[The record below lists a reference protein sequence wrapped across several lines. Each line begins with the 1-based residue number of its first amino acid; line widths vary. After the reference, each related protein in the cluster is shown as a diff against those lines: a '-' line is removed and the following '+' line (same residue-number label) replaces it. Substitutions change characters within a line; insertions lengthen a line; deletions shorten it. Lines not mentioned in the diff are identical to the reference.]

1 MAFDGTLK
9 FDTAIDKTGFKLGI
23 DSLQGIAKSG
33 MSLITSAFSMAD
45 SAISDLG
52 KFSIDVGKDF
62 EAGMSQ
68 VAATLGYSVE
78 TLNKPLEIMSAE
90 EKQAYENME
99 NLSAKA
105 KEMGAATSF
114 SASQAADGLNILA
127 MSGYSAEE
135 SIGMI
140 ENVLHLAEAGSLS
153 LSDAASF
160 AAGSMKGF
168 VSEASNFADVTQASA
183 YYSDLIAKGATLAA
197 TDVAQLGTA
206 LSQASATADSYRQS
220 STETEVALLRLAEQN
235 VTGSAAATAL
245 SAAMKN
251 LYSPTDTAKKALESL
266 GVSAY
271 DSSGKAKNF
280 NAVVDDLNKALSSL
294 SDEDRASLEDAI
306 FGIQGKDAF
315 DKMVASSG
323 DKVQGF
329 YDGIANA
336 SGSAAL
342 QSETMLDN
350 LQGKLTIFQSA
361 SEGFGIAIY
370 ESLNDPLKELVEV
383 GTGYVEQLTKAF
395 NEGGF
400 DGLANAFGD
409 VLADAVN
416 VISGYIPKITDVAVS
431 IAKAFLDGITK
442 NSGDISK
449 SFSQTITKI
458 LSGISQIIPK
468 FFTAGADVIYNLLD
482 GFSEALPEL
491 LDTAVSGISELA
503 VSLTEGSSKLLE
515 IGSQLILNLADGIVE
530 KLPELSAIA
539 SNIITS
545 ISETI
550 VENFPAIITAGIE
563 IIETLGTVIL
573 ENLPVIVESAISII
587 QMLCDT
593 LLTPENLEKLLSAGY
608 KILTTITQTI
618 IDNLPE
624 LIEIAI
630 QIIEFLCSELLSGD
644 NIASLL
650 DTAFRIIIAL
660 TNAIVDN
667 IDEILMAAEQ
677 IIKTLCDELLK
688 PENFEKILKVGIE
701 LLKELIAGLCE
712 LGGKFVGFAA
722 LAFEEIG
729 KALKD
734 IKWKELGT
742 AIVEGICSGLLD
754 CDFVLDEYLS
764 EFGDNW
770 LTGIKDIFDIHSPS
784 KLMKN
789 EVGKYLALGV
799 GEGFGENADQI
810 GQQILDSVSEWTSIL
825 PSKSQES
832 ANNFSENTVSVFRNL
847 PSQISK
853 YLENSLDISKQWGIG
868 IADIGKNTSE
878 NFLSSVTANFKKFP
892 DISVKI
898 FTETSN
904 KISAWGSDLVNRGA
918 KISSDL
924 VSKIVDGVSSLPA
937 RMYTVGKN
945 LAEGL
950 WNGVSG
956 CGNWL
961 RSRIYDFS
969 NEITASFRGAFGIH
983 SPSTVMRDGVG
994 KYLAQGIG
1002 VGFNE
1007 EIPDIAKTALESF
1020 ENIKISIPELD
1031 KLNIPETEPL
1041 ELSFD
1046 VPEID
1051 IPELEI
1057 SVKDIEIPDLKINP
1071 NIEPENIKLLENQ
1084 SLNLNSGLVQPSA
1097 TSEIVNNTY
1106 NYSSSTTNHSENP
1119 QNIVLNAQF
1128 SIDNEVIAEG
1138 MTNIISDQVDESQ
1151 GIKIQLKRRGLAR

>member
-33 MSLITSAFSMAD
+33 MSLITSAFSMAG

-78 TLNKPLEIMSAE
+78 TLNKPLEMMSAE

-105 KEMGAATSF
+105 KEMGATTSF

-140 ENVLHLAEAGSLS
+140 
-153 LSDAASF
+153 DAASF

-370 ESLNDPLKELVEV
+370 ESLNDPLKKLVEV

-431 IAKAFLDGITK
+431 VAKAFLDGIIK

-482 GFSEALPEL
+482 GFSEAFPEL
-491 LDTAVSGISELA
+491 LDTTVSGISELA

-563 IIETLGTVIL
+563 II
-573 ENLPVIVESAISII
+573 PH
-587 QMLCDT
+587 
-593 LLTPENLEKLLSAGY
+593 P
-608 KILTTITQTI
+608 
-618 IDNLPE
+618 
-624 LIEIAI
+624 
-630 QIIEFLCSELLSGD
+630 F
-644 NIASLL
+644 
-650 DTAFRIIIAL
+650 
-660 TNAIVDN
+660 
-667 IDEILMAAEQ
+667 
-677 IIKTLCDELLK
+677 
-688 PENFEKILKVGIE
+688 
-701 LLKELIAGLCE
+701 
-712 LGGKFVGFAA
+712 
-722 LAFEEIG
+722 
-729 KALKD
+729 
-734 IKWKELGT
+734 
-742 AIVEGICSGLLD
+742 
-754 CDFVLDEYLS
+754 
-764 EFGDNW
+764 
-770 LTGIKDIFDIHSPS
+770 
-784 KLMKN
+784 
-789 EVGKYLALGV
+789 
-799 GEGFGENADQI
+799 
-810 GQQILDSVSEWTSIL
+810 
-825 PSKSQES
+825 
-832 ANNFSENTVSVFRNL
+832 
-847 PSQISK
+847 
-853 YLENSLDISKQWGIG
+853 
-868 IADIGKNTSE
+868 
-878 NFLSSVTANFKKFP
+878 
-892 DISVKI
+892 
-898 FTETSN
+898 
-904 KISAWGSDLVNRGA
+904 
-918 KISSDL
+918 
-924 VSKIVDGVSSLPA
+924 
-937 RMYTVGKN
+937 
-945 LAEGL
+945 
-950 WNGVSG
+950 
-956 CGNWL
+956 
-961 RSRIYDFS
+961 
-969 NEITASFRGAFGIH
+969 
-983 SPSTVMRDGVG
+983 
-994 KYLAQGIG
+994 
-1002 VGFNE
+1002 
-1007 EIPDIAKTALESF
+1007 
-1020 ENIKISIPELD
+1020 
-1031 KLNIPETEPL
+1031 
-1041 ELSFD
+1041 
-1046 VPEID
+1046 
-1051 IPELEI
+1051 
-1057 SVKDIEIPDLKINP
+1057 
-1071 NIEPENIKLLENQ
+1071 
-1084 SLNLNSGLVQPSA
+1084 
-1097 TSEIVNNTY
+1097 
-1106 NYSSSTTNHSENP
+1106 
-1119 QNIVLNAQF
+1119 
-1128 SIDNEVIAEG
+1128 
-1138 MTNIISDQVDESQ
+1138 
-1151 GIKIQLKRRGLAR
+1151 

>member
-23 DSLQGIAKSG
+23 DSLQGIAKSE
-33 MSLITSAFSMAD
+33 MSLITSAFSMAG

-78 TLNKPLEIMSAE
+78 TLNKPLEMMSAE

-153 LSDAASF
+153 LADAASF

-168 VSEASNFADVTQASA
+168 VSEAGNFADVTEASA

-280 NAVVDDLNKALSSL
+280 NTVVDDLNKALSSL

-336 SGSAAL
+336 SGSTAL

-395 NEGGF
+395 NEGG
-400 DGLANAFGD
+400 NAFGD

-431 IAKAFLDGITK
+431 VAKAFLDGIIK

-539 SNIITS
+539 SNVITS

-650 DTAFRIIIAL
+650 DTVFRIIIAL

-712 LGGKFVGFAA
+712 LGGKFVEFAA

-810 GQQILDSVSEWTSIL
+810 GQQILNSVSEWTSIL

-853 YLENSLDISKQWGIG
+853 YLENSLDISKQWGVG

-892 DISVKI
+892 DIAVKI

-904 KISAWGSDLVNRGA
+904 KISAWGSDLVNRGV

-961 RSRIYDFS
+961 RNRIYDFS

-1031 KLNIPETEPL
+1031 KLNIPETEPP
-1041 ELSFD
+1041 ELSFR

-1071 NIEPENIKLLENQ
+1071 HIEPENIKLLENQ

-1138 MTNIISDQVDESQ
+1138 MANIISDQIDENQ